1 MTDFDIDLLLI
12 RLIKQSTNI
21 TLFDLI
27 KVVKEATSLFNEK
40 VLEQLKDIDIF
51 DNIIK
56 LDDEIPVLEL
66 KKILIII
73 KESLHDPYLRTS
85 SVMIADSIKEQFV
98 DAEHISQEEL
108 KYIDELFDSLLEMQR
123 LYNFIKRFAKTLKV
137 PNLAE
142 EINQNITQEKI
153 RKMIEEKANKRLN
166 ILKEIED
173 IQIKILDLKRER
185 DKLINKI
192 TGKSKD
198 INFHIKALEEK
209 LELLRKQYN
218 GLF

>member
-1 MTDFDIDLLLI
+1 MTDFDVDLLLI

-40 VLEQLKDIDIF
+40 VVEQLKDIDIF
-51 DNIIK
+51 DNIMK

-66 KKILIII
+66 KKILINV
-73 KESLHDPYLRTS
+73 KENLYGSYLRAS
-85 SVMIADSIKEQFV
+85 SVMIVDSIKEQFI

-123 LYNFIKRFAKTLKV
+123 LYNFIKHFTKALKV

-153 RKMIEEKANKRLN
+153 RKMMEEKANKRLN

-173 IQIKILDLKRER
+173 IQIKILDLKRDR

-198 INFHIKALEEK
+198 IDFHIKALEEK
-209 LELLRKQYN
+209 LGLLRKQFKD
-218 GLF
+218 LV

>member
-1 MTDFDIDLLLI
+1 MTDFDVDLLLI

-40 VLEQLKDIDIF
+40 VVEQLKDIDIF

-66 KKILIII
+66 KKILINV
-73 KESLHDPYLRTS
+73 KENLYGSYLRAS
-85 SVMIADSIKEQFV
+85 SVMIVDSIKEQFV

-123 LYNFIKRFAKTLKV
+123 LYNFIKHFVKALKV

-142 EINQNITQEKI
+142 EINQNITLEKI
-153 RKMIEEKANKRLN
+153 RKMMEEKANKRLN

-198 INFHIKALEEK
+198 IDFHIKALEEK
-209 LELLRKQYN
+209 LGLLRKQFKD
-218 GLF
+218 LV

>member
-1 MTDFDIDLLLI
+1 MADFDVDLLLI

-40 VLEQLKDIDIF
+40 VVEKIKDIDIF

-66 KKILIII
+66 KKILINV
-73 KESLHDPYLRTS
+73 KENLYGSYLRAS
-85 SVMIADSIKEQFV
+85 SVMIVDSIKEQFV

-108 KYIDELFDSLLEMQR
+108 KYIDELFDSLLEMQK
-123 LYNFIKRFAKTLKV
+123 LYNFIKHFAKALKV

-153 RKMIEEKANKRLN
+153 RKMMEEKANKRLN

-198 INFHIKALEEK
+198 IDFHIKALEEK
-209 LELLRKQYN
+209 LGLLRKQFKD
-218 GLF
+218 LV

>member
-1 MTDFDIDLLLI
+1 MADFDVDLLLI
-12 RLIKQSTNI
+12 RLIKQSSNI

-40 VLEQLKDIDIF
+40 VVEQLKDIDIF
-51 DNIIK
+51 DNVIK

-66 KKILIII
+66 KKILINV
-73 KESLHDPYLRTS
+73 KENLYGSYLRAS
-85 SVMIADSIKEQFV
+85 SVMIVDSIKEQFI

-123 LYNFIKRFAKTLKV
+123 LYNFIKHFTKALKV

-153 RKMIEEKANKRLN
+153 RKMMEEKSIKRLN

-198 INFHIKALEEK
+198 IDFHIKALEEK
-209 LELLRKQYN
+209 LELLRKQFKD
-218 GLF
+218 LA

>member
-1 MTDFDIDLLLI
+1 MADFDVDLLLI

-40 VLEQLKDIDIF
+40 VVEQLKDIDIF

-66 KKILIII
+66 KKILINV
-73 KESLHDPYLRTS
+73 KENLYGSYLRAS
-85 SVMIADSIKEQFV
+85 SVMIVDSIKEQFV

-123 LYNFIKRFAKTLKV
+123 LYNFIKHFAKALKV

-153 RKMIEEKANKRLN
+153 RKMMEEKANKRLN

-198 INFHIKALEEK
+198 IDFHIKALEEK
-209 LELLRKQYN
+209 LGLLRKQFKD
-218 GLF
+218 LV

>member
-1 MTDFDIDLLLI
+1 MTDFDVDLLLI
-12 RLIKQSTNI
+12 RLIKQSNNI

-40 VLEQLKDIDIF
+40 VVEQLKDIDIF

-66 KKILIII
+66 KKILINV
-73 KESLHDPYLRTS
+73 KENLYGSYLRAS
-85 SVMIADSIKEQFV
+85 SVMIVDSIKEQFV

-123 LYNFIKRFAKTLKV
+123 LYNFIKHFAKALKV

-153 RKMIEEKANKRLN
+153 RKMMEEKANKRLN

-198 INFHIKALEEK
+198 IDFHIKALEEK
-209 LELLRKQYN
+209 LGLLRKQFKD
-218 GLF
+218 LV

>member
-1 MTDFDIDLLLI
+1 MTDFDVDLLLI
-12 RLIKQSTNI
+12 RLIKQSNNI

-40 VLEQLKDIDIF
+40 VVEQLKDIDIF

-66 KKILIII
+66 KKILINV
-73 KESLHDPYLRTS
+73 KENLYGSYLRAS
-85 SVMIADSIKEQFV
+85 SIMIVDSIKEQFV

-123 LYNFIKRFAKTLKV
+123 LYNFIKHFAKALKV

-153 RKMIEEKANKRLN
+153 RKMMEEKANKRLN

-198 INFHIKALEEK
+198 IDFHIKALEEK
-209 LELLRKQYN
+209 LGLLRKQFKD
-218 GLF
+218 LV

>member
-1 MTDFDIDLLLI
+1 MADFDVDLLLI

-40 VLEQLKDIDIF
+40 VVEQLKDIDIF

-66 KKILIII
+66 KKILINV
-73 KESLHDPYLRTS
+73 KENLYGSYLRAS
-85 SVMIADSIKEQFV
+85 SVMIVDSIKEQFV

-108 KYIDELFDSLLEMQR
+108 KYIDELFGSLLEMQR
-123 LYNFIKRFAKTLKV
+123 LYNFIKHFAKALKV

-153 RKMIEEKANKRLN
+153 RKMMEEKANKRLN

-185 DKLINKI
+185 GISLSTKLLAKVKI
-192 TGKSKD
+192 
-198 INFHIKALEEK
+198 
-209 LELLRKQYN
+209 
-218 GLF
+218 